1 MPTPDAHRRLAESF
15 GLDAERYDRTRPR
28 YPAAMV
34 ERIVAA
40 LPGADVLD
48 VGTGTGIAAEQFR
61 AAGCRVLGLDPDDRM
76 AALARRRG
84 FPVEVSAFETW
95 DPAGRSFDGVI
106 AGQAWHWVDP
116 VAGARQGARVLRPG
130 GGIALF
136 WNAFTPDPE
145 VAATFAEVY
154 RRVAP
159 SLPFTPWAA
168 PAGDTAKKDTGFHDR
183 AARGLTES
191 GAFTEAELWTHAW
204 DHTYR
209 RDDWLDQVPTSGGHQ
224 LLPPAELDALLDGLA
239 AVIGETVTIGYTTVL
254 TTATRTGQDV
264 SSESSGPALPAG

>member
-1 MPTPDAHRRLAESF
+1 MPTPDAHRRIAESF

-34 ERIVAA
+34 ERIATA
-40 LPGADVLD
+40 LPGTDVLD
-48 VGTGTGIAAEQFR
+48 VGIGTGIAAEQFR
-61 AAGCRVLGLDPDDRM
+61 AAGCRVLGVEPDDRM

-84 FPVEVSAFETW
+84 LPVEVSAFETW

-106 AGQAWHWVDP
+106 AGQSWHWVDP
-116 VAGARQGARVLRPG
+116 VAGARQAARVLRPG

-136 WNAFTPDPE
+136 WNAFTPSAE
-145 VAATFAEVY
+145 LAATFAEVY

-159 SLPFTPWAA
+159 SLPFTAWARPSTDGNA
-168 PAGDTAKKDTGFHDR
+168 AFHDR
-183 AARGLTES
+183 AAES
-191 GAFTEAELWTHAW
+191 LRHTGAFGEPELWTHAW

-224 LLPPAELDALLDGLA
+224 LLPPAELDALLGGLA

-254 TTATRTGQDV
+254 TTATRLGWAAR
-264 SSESSGPALPAG
+264 EL